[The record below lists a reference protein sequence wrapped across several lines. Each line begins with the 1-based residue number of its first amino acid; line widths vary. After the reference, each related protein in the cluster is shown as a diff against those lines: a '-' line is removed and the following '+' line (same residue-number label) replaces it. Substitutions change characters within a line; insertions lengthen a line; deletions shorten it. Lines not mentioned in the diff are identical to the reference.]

1 MKMTSNAK
9 RTTYI
14 DNIASG
20 KITTNTLMVLHYIKN
35 NCNVTICD
43 THEIR
48 AILKMPH
55 QSVTA
60 VISNL
65 MDLGMIKITGEVK
78 RGNQTYSAY
87 AYVSDRMEQQDLEY
101 QRKAEKY
108 HLWLKQGMKE
118 YTELMTDEMVKEL
131 SRNLHHVVNPFY
143 EL

>member
-1 MKMTSNAK
+1 MTSQAK

-14 DNIASG
+14 DNMASG
-20 KITTNTLMVLHYIKN
+20 KITNNTLIVLHYIKN
-35 NCNVTICD
+35 NCKVTICD

-60 VISNL
+60 IISNL
-65 MDLGMIKITGEVK
+65 LDLGIVKITGEVK

-87 AYVSDRMEQQDLEY
+87 AYVSDSMEQIDLEY

-118 YTELMTDEMVKEL
+118 YTNLMSDEMVKQL
-131 SRNLHHVVNPFY
+131 GISLHHIVNPFY